1 MREPSTPVFE
11 VFFFQVLSFGKKK
24 ISWLTPTQTLALHC
38 SILSLLENISVRRTS
53 LVGIFRDLM
62 GFQDGKDK
70 GIREGRMQDHDDMNV
85 DDVTLFGWLIWG
97 LVF

>member
-1 MREPSTPVFE
+1 MREPSTLCSRFSFSR
-11 VFFFQVLSFGKKK
+11 FFPLEKK
-24 ISWLTPTQTLALHC
+24 ISRLTPTPNISVALQH
-38 SILSLLENISVRRTS
+38 LSLLEKDISVRRTS

-70 GIREGRMQDHDDMNV
+70 GKREGRMQDHDDMNV
-85 DDVTLFGWLIWG
+85 DNVTLFGWLIWG